1 MNCKNCGEQLAEG
14 AVFCSKCGTCVS
26 EVTDSAVET
35 TAQEP
40 TRQDVVPSVPETAAT
55 AQEAPTQIPEEAAS
69 SENVPADVTVEKAA
83 WMPEGLSDPAY
94 AALKVIPHAKK
105 LVKQALKEK
114 RKYS

>member
-14 AVFCSKCGTCVS
+14 AVFCSKCGTHVS

-40 TRQDVVPSVPETAAT
+40 TRQDAVPS
-55 AQEAPTQIPEEAAS
+55 
-69 SENVPADVTVEKAA
+69 ENMPADVAVEKAA
-83 WMPEGLSDPAY
+83 WMPDGLSDPAY

-105 LVKQALKEK
+105 LVKQAMKEK
-114 RKYS
+114 RKYC

>member
-14 AVFCSKCGTCVS
+14 AVFCSKCGTHVS

-40 TRQDVVPSVPETAAT
+40 TRQDAVPSAPEAAAT
-55 AQEAPTQIPEEAAS
+55 AQEAPTRIPEETVS
-69 SENVPADVTVEKAA
+69 SENMPADVAVEKAA
-83 WMPEGLSDPAY
+83 WMPDGLSDPAY

-114 RKYS
+114 RKYC

>member
-14 AVFCSKCGTCVS
+14 AVFCSKCGTHVS

-35 TAQEP
+35 TAQAP
-40 TRQDVVPSVPETAAT
+40 TRQDVVPSVPETAAA
-55 AQEAPTQIPEEAAS
+55 AQAPTQIPEEAAS
-69 SENVPADVTVEKAA
+69 SENVSADVTVEKAA

>member
-14 AVFCSKCGTCVS
+14 AVFCSKCGTHVS

-40 TRQDVVPSVPETAAT
+40 TRQDAVPSAPEAAAT
-55 AQEAPTQIPEEAAS
+55 AQAPTQIPEETVP
-69 SENVPADVTVEKAA
+69 SENMPADVAVEKAA
-83 WMPEGLSDPAY
+83 WMPDGLSDPAY

-105 LVKQALKEK
+105 LVKQAMKEK
-114 RKYS
+114 RKYC

>member
-14 AVFCSKCGTCVS
+14 AVFCSKCGTHVS

-40 TRQDVVPSVPETAAT
+40 TRQDAVPPAPETAAA
-55 AQEAPTQIPEEAAS
+55 AQAPTQIPEETVS
-69 SENVPADVTVEKAA
+69 SENVSADVTVEKAA